1 MSPYMD
7 DNGDAFVEGLGRL
20 VLWALLLIS
29 ILLTTLL
36 LWYIL

>member
-7 DNGDAFVEGLGRL
+7 DNGDAFVEGLGRAI
-20 VLWALLLIS
+20 LWALLLIS
-29 ILLTTLL
+29 IPLTTLL